1 MSYAWKVTVKTPW
14 KKYAK
19 GLSVQIVT
27 SCNRPTSK
35 EIFDAFKS
43 QLGIEKESG
52 ANPSLILR
60 KSNRVKH
67 QRWQDAERPA
77 SCHQ

>member
-27 SCNRPTSK
+27 NCNRPTSK
-35 EIFDAFKS
+35 EIFDAFKN
-43 QLGIEKESG
+43 QLGIEKKVVQIHH
-52 ANPSLILR
+52 LILR
-60 KSNRVKH
+60 KSNN
-67 QRWQDAERPA
+67 WY
-77 SCHQ
+77 

>member
-19 GLSVQIVT
+19 GLSVQIVIN
-27 SCNRPTSK
+27 CNRPTSK
-35 EIFDAFKS
+35 EIFDAFKN

-52 ANPSLILR
+52 ANPSFDI
-60 KSNRVKH
+60 KKIK
-67 QRWQDAERPA
+67 
-77 SCHQ
+77 

>member
-52 ANPSLILR
+52 ANPSFDIE
-60 KSNRVKH
+60 KVK
-67 QRWQDAERPA
+67 
-77 SCHQ
+77 